1 MFRSAIGEPTPPAPP
16 EATEDGDRDDGH
28 HGCSFVVPKLI
39 VLGDG
44 SIRADGW
51 TGSALVAW
59 ATFATIVA
67 VSVVLETIA
76 AWLSCARA
84 QTLLLAAG
92 IGVVI
97 RLHAIAALVL
107 LTVLVT
113 LGRRVV
119 RSWRA
124 RRSGR

>member
-1 MFRSAIGEPTPPAPP
+1 MSGVAASIGPYEPR
-16 EATEDGDRDDGH
+16 GMWR
-28 HGCSFVVPKLI
+28 
-39 VLGDG
+39 
-44 SIRADGW
+44 W
-51 TGSALVAW
+51 
-59 ATFATIVA
+59 
-67 VSVVLETIA
+67 LETIA
-76 AWLSCARA
+76 AWLSFERA
-84 QTLLLAAG
+84 QTLLLSAG

-97 RLHAIAALVL
+97 LLLAIAALVL